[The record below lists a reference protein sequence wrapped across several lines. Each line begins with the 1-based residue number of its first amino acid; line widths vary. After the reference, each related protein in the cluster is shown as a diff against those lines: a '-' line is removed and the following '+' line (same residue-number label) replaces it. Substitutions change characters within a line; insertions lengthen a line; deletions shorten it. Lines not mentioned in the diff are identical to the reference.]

1 MKNTKPFIYLLAIS
15 IILTSCSKSNK
26 DYVGEYKSQFT
37 VDVKAENTQTFWAS
51 RGFVESPTGF
61 NAVDLGSIY
70 LNLVLNE
77 STNTLTGNGG
87 LNIPVVQPT
96 GYSTSKQ
103 RVRRNFDV
111 IAPNIKNDTL
121 FFSIQPLSSNSRMNA
136 YLIKDGDKVFLGLD
150 KSMCSTKA
158 NGPQYIKSNG
168 RYNQYNTNDPELM
181 KNFNE
186 FISGQMDHNDS
197 LMVNPAL
204 SDKDKKMLQNAND
217 YYSYMYVKK

>member
-1 MKNTKPFIYLLAIS
+1 MKNSKILISLLGLT
-15 IILTSCSKSNK
+15 IILASCSKSNK
-26 DYVGEYKSQFT
+26 DYVGEYKTQFT

-51 RGFVESPTGF
+51 KGFVEIPTGF

-87 LNIPVVQPT
+87 LNIPVVQSM

-121 FFSIQPLSSNSRMNA
+121 FFSIQPLSSNNRMNA
-136 YLIKDGDKVFLGLD
+136 YLIKDGDQVFLGLD

-158 NGPQYIKSNG
+158 NGPQFIKTNG
-168 RYNQYNTNDPELM
+168 NYNQFNTNDPELM
-181 KNFNE
+181 NKFNA
-186 FISGQMDHNDS
+186 FISGQMNHNDS
-197 LMVNPAL
+197 LMVDPTL
-204 SDKDKKMLQNAND
+204 SDKDKKMLKNAND
-217 YYSYMYVKK
+217 YYSYMYIK